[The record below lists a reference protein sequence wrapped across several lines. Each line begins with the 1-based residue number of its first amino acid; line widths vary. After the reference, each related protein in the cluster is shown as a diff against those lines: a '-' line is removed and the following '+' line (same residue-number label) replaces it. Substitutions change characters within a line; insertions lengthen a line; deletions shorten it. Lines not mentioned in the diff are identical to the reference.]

1 MRVRRTS
8 IRLLV
13 ASIATF
19 ALTAVL
25 VAAPPFGPESRA
37 GDAAPAVRQG
47 HTAARRR
54 C

>member
-1 MRVRRTS
+1 MRVRRTA

-13 ASIATF
+13 VTIVTS
-19 ALTAVL
+19 AVL

-37 GDAAPAVRQG
+37 GDATRPPAQVA
-47 HTAARRR
+47 TAAVTATR